1 MISLVIPGTPPSVNH
16 YKGYNRRT
24 RRWYV
29 KPGATSFKASVAA
42 VAAGRQLPKAK
53 GYEVDIMVF
62 LGKGQKGDSDNFNK
76 VVLDALV
83 AARVIPGDAGRNRI
97 TVDKG
102 RDWANP
108 RTEITVRV
116 REGA

>member
-1 MISLVIPGTPPSVNH
+1 MINLVIPGIPPSVNH

-24 RRWYV
+24 RRWFV
-29 KPGATSFKASVAA
+29 RRPAESFKASVAA
-42 VAAGRQLPKAK
+42 LAEGKQLPKAK
-53 GYEVDIMVF
+53 GYEIDIMIY
-62 LGKGQKGDSDNFNK
+62 LGKGQRGDSDNFNK

-102 RDWANP
+102 RDWVNP
-108 RTEITVRV
+108 RTEITVKV
-116 REGA
+116 RE